1 MRVQWLR
8 NEKENRENVDR
19 RKPER
24 FFLEGRNCSACLG
37 GKEVENWLGFT
48 LQGLRGEACQ
58 PQPRWKDIEGPDAGI
73 YAN

>member
-24 FFLEGRNCSACLG
+24 FFLEGRNCSASLG
-37 GKEVENWLGFT
+37 GKEVENGLGFT

>member
-1 MRVQWLR
+1 MHVQWLR

-24 FFLEGRNCSACLG
+24 FFLEGRNCPACLG
-37 GKEVENWLGFT
+37 RREAENWLGFT
-48 LQGLRGEACQ
+48 LQGLKGEACQ
-58 PQPRWKDIEGPDAGI
+58 PCWKDIEGPDAGI